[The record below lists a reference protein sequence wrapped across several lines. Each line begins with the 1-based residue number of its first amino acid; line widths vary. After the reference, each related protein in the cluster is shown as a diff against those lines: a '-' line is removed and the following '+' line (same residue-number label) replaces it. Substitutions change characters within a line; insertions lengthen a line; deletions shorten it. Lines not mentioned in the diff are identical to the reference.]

1 MPTVVPD
8 LMTTQNY
15 EDRRNAPRHECD
27 VAAIISDRDGQVLAA
42 CRIKDISDSGARI
55 KLNAPIELPPEFI
68 IVDSDSSIR
77 CICETRW
84 RIDNQMGL
92 QFRKAFSVEQVTNF
106 GAQPSL
112 PTTQPK
118 QITSKVLKRPIVV
131 R

>member
-1 MPTVVPD
+1 
-8 LMTTQNY
+8 MTMMTQNY

-42 CRIKDISDSGARI
+42 CRIKDISDTGARI
-55 KLNAPIELPPEFI
+55 KLNAPIELPAEFI
-68 IVDSDSSIR
+68 IVDSDGSIR

-92 QFRKAFSVEQVTNF
+92 QFRKTFSAEQVTPAEQVTGF
-106 GAQPSL
+106 GAKPAL
-112 PTTQPK
+112 KTTEPK
-118 QITSKVLKRPIVV
+118 QIKSKVLKRPIVV

>member
-1 MPTVVPD
+1 
-8 LMTTQNY
+8 MTKENY

-27 VAAIISDRDGQVLAA
+27 VAAIISDRKGQVLAA

-55 KLNAPIELPPEFI
+55 KLNAPIELPPEFV

-92 QFRKAFSVEQVTNF
+92 QFRKAFSAEQVTNF

-112 PTTQPK
+112 PTTEPK
-118 QITSKVLKRPIVV
+118 QIKSKVLKRPIVV